1 MIMAS
6 ILVGIVAGSVSFIA
20 GLVTGQ
26 GLMSSVGLYVAGGMV
41 GMFAAIAMAGLR
53 QLARSQHSAEQ
64 AGLSTAQG

>member
-20 GLVTGQ
+20 GLATGQ

-53 QLARSQHSAEQ
+53 QLARNQHSAEQ
-64 AGLSTAQG
+64 TGLSTAQG